1 MEVMQWQ
8 TIINGL
14 LGSSPVAAA
23 LGFACYKLWAKVE
36 AQDKEIQELNRQN
49 LEFLKTLLQRPK
61 D

>member
-1 MEVMQWQ
+1 MQWE

-36 AQDKEIQELNRQN
+36 EKDKDIASLHKEQA
-49 LEFLKTLLQRPK
+49 EFLQSLLEK
-61 D
+61 SK